1 MNAEIIA
8 VGSEMLTPSRMD
20 TNSLWLTAQLND
32 LGIEVVAKSIVG
44 DDRARLAGMIRD
56 SLHRAELLL
65 ISGGLGPTEDDL
77 TRESV
82 ADALG
87 LALDFRQDALDAIAE
102 RFARMNRRMAENN
115 RRQAFILNGAEM
127 LANPRGTAPGQWLVH
142 GARALALL
150 PGPPNELKG
159 MYQDHILDRVRRLA
173 PPLVIRTR
181 EYRIAGMGES
191 DLDQLIAPVYKQYAN
206 PVTTVLA
213 KPGDVQVHLRARCAD
228 AAEAEALVSELGEK
242 VKALLGD
249 RVYSEDGASLEIAV
263 GRMLA
268 ARGESLAV
276 AESCTGGML
285 GERITSVPGSSEYF
299 RGGFLVYTEEMKIG
313 LLGISPDLIA
323 EMGAVSDE
331 VAIGMARGARERTG
345 STHAIAITGYAGPD
359 GGTPETPTGTVCIGY
374 AGPAGE
380 TSRRIQF
387 TGDRARVRS
396 LAAQSALDLLRKKLA
411 STGSAT

>member
-32 LGIEVVAKSIVG
+32 LGIEVVAKAVVG

-56 SLHRAELLL
+56 ALNRAELLL

-77 TRESV
+77 TREAV

-87 LALDFRQDALDAIAE
+87 LTLEFRQEALDAIAE

-115 RRQAFILNGAEM
+115 RRQAFILCGAEM
-127 LANPRGTAPGQWLVH
+127 LSNPRGTAPGQWLLH
-142 GARALALL
+142 GTRALALL
-150 PGPPNELKG
+150 PGPPHELKG
-159 MYQDHILDRVRRLA
+159 MYRDHLLGRLRRMA
-173 PPLVIRTR
+173 PPLAIRTR
-181 EYRIAGMGES
+181 QYRITGMGES
-191 DLDQLIAPVYKQYAN
+191 DVDQLIAPVYKQYAN

-213 KPGDVQVHLRARCAD
+213 KPGDVQVHLRARCGD

-249 RVYSEDGASLEIAV
+249 RVYSEDGESLEAAV
-263 GRMLA
+263 GRALA

-299 RGGFLVYTEEMKIG
+299 RGGFLVYSEQMKTG
-313 LLGISPDLIA
+313 LLGISPELIA
-323 EMGAVSDE
+323 EKGVVSEE
-331 VAIGMARGARERTG
+331 VAIAMAAAARERTG
-345 STHAIAITGYAGPD
+345 STHALSITGYAGP
-359 GGTPETPTGTVCIGY
+359 GGGAASAPAGTVCIGY
-374 AGPAGE
+374 SGPGGE
-380 TSRRIQF
+380 TSRRIHF

-396 LAAQSALDLLRKKLA
+396 LATQSALDLLRRRLTLA
-411 STGSAT
+411 VR

>member
-44 DDRARLAGMIRD
+44 DDLARLAGMIRD
-56 SLHRAELLL
+56 SLKRAELLL

-77 TRESV
+77 TREAV

-87 LALDFRQDALDAIAE
+87 LDLEFRQDALDAIVE
-102 RFARMNRRMAENN
+102 RFACMNRRMAENN
-115 RRQAFILNGAEM
+115 RRQAFILAGAEI
-127 LANPRGTAPGQWLVH
+127 LANPRGTAPGQWLLH
-142 GARALALL
+142 GTRAVALL

-159 MYQDHILDRVRRLA
+159 IFQDHILERVRRIA
-173 PPLVIRTR
+173 PPLAIRTR
-181 EYRIAGMGES
+181 QYRVAGMGES

-213 KPGDVQVHLRARCAD
+213 KPGDVQVHLRARCQD
-228 AAEAEALVSELGEK
+228 AAEAEALVAELGEK

-249 RVYSEDGASLEIAV
+249 RVYSEDGSPLEVAV
-263 GRMLA
+263 GRALS

-285 GERITSVPGSSEYF
+285 GERITSVPGSSDYF
-299 RGGFLVYTEEMKIG
+299 KGGFLVYTEQTKID
-313 LLGISPDLIA
+313 LLGIPPELFA
-323 EMGAVSDE
+323 EKGVVSDE
-331 VAIGMARGARERTG
+331 VAIAMAGAARSRTG
-345 STHAIAITGYAGPD
+345 STHALGITGYAGPD
-359 GGTPETPTGTVCIGY
+359 GGTTEAPVGTVCIGY
-374 AGPAGE
+374 SGSGGD

-387 TGDRARVRS
+387 TGGRARIRS
-396 LAAQSALDLLRKKLA
+396 LATQSALDLLRKKLV
-411 STGSAT
+411 SP